1 MIRAFVLAALFAPQA
16 TDAPAP
22 TTPATSVTAARVI
35 ATYPHDTA
43 AFTEGLLID
52 HGALYESTGRER
64 RSDIRRVDLETGRV
78 LARVKLP
85 PGLFGEGIVAWQHH
99 LFSVTW
105 HGGQG
110 FRWSLPGLK
119 RTGGFRYAGEGWA
132 MTDDGR
138 DLILSDG
145 TPVLRF
151 LDPATQQ
158 VVRRLTVTLD
168 GRPLERLNELEYVG
182 GELLANI
189 WMTRWIARID
199 PVSGKVIGL
208 IDLSPLIDQV
218 ALNDPDSVPNGI
230 AYDRTARKLYVTGK
244 NWPSLFEIALPNVR
258 GGPPPFALS
267 LSKGVSSSSAR

>member
-1 MIRAFVLAALFAPQA
+1 MIRALFLAALVAAPGVPAAPPITQA
-16 TDAPAP
+16 D
-22 TTPATSVTAARVI
+22 VI
-35 ATYPHDTA
+35 ATYPHDPG

-52 HGALYESTGRER
+52 HGALYESTGREGQ
-64 RSDIRRVDLETGRV
+64 SDIRRVDLASGRV

-85 PGLFGEGIVAWQHH
+85 PRLFGEGIVAWKHQ

-151 LDPATQQ
+151 LDPATQK
-158 VVRRLTVTLD
+158 VVRRLTVTR
-168 GRPLERLNELEYVG
+168 GGKPVERLNELEYVG

-189 WMTRWIARID
+189 WMTPYIARID
-199 PVSGKVIGL
+199 PVSGRVTAL
-208 IDLSPLIDQV
+208 IDLSPLV
-218 ALNDPDSVPNGI
+218 ARVGLSDPDAVPNGV
-230 AYDRTARKLYVTGK
+230 AYDRAARKLYVTGK
-244 NWPSLFEIALPNVR
+244 NWPTLFEIALPKA
-258 GGPPPFALS
+258 G
-267 LSKGVSSSSAR
+267 